1 MAIQPWKTLA
11 SKLAFEHHWYNLRQ
25 DCVELPDGQVLDDY
39 FVSLRPDLVVV
50 FAATAS
56 NHVIFVRQFRQGIG
70 HTTLE
75 LPAGFFHN
83 EKALEA
89 AQRELL
95 EETGYQCSA
104 LSQIG
109 CIATDASRH
118 NNYLY
123 TFLGTEAHKVAE
135 QSLDPTEEGAG
146 VEVVL
151 IPFSE
156 VLPRVRS
163 GEIFAM
169 STVAT
174 IYRAF
179 DELHV
184 QGFF

>member
-1 MAIQPWKTLA
+1 MAIQPWKTLS
-11 SKLAFEHHWYNLRQ
+11 SKLAFEHPWYNLRQ
-25 DCVELPDGQVLDDY
+25 DRIELPDGQILDDY
-39 FVSLRPDLVVV
+39 FVSLRPDIAVV
-50 FAATAS
+50 FAVTAS
-56 NHVIFVRQFRQGIG
+56 NHVLFVKQFRQGVG

-75 LPAGFFHN
+75 LPAGFFHD

-95 EETGYQCSA
+95 EETGHQCNA

-109 CIATDASRH
+109 CIASDASRH
-118 NNYLY
+118 NNYIY
-123 TFLGTEAHKVAE
+123 SFLGTEAQKVAE
-135 QSLDPTEEGAG
+135 QSLDPTEQGAG